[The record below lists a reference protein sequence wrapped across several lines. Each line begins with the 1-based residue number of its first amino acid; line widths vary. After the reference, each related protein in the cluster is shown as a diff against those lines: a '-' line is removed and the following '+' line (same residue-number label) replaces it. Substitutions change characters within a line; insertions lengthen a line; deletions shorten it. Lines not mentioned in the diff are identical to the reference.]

1 MNSKVVLI
9 TGASNGIGKAMAILF
24 AQNGYRVVIGY
35 NNSNKSAQELAN
47 SLCQNGHTAICV
59 KADISKDDQVNALVQ
74 ETISTFGHID
84 VLINNAGVCSYNLL
98 IDEDIQTINK
108 TISTN
113 LVGTINCTKY
123 VCKHMMQNKYGKIIN
138 MSSVWGLYGASNE
151 SIYSASKG
159 GIIAFTKAMA
169 KELSYSGIT
178 VNCIAPGIVDTNM
191 MSKFSPEELSQLKS
205 EIPLGR
211 FANPDEIAQLAL
223 FLASDNANYI
233 TGQTIQIDGGFAL

>member
-35 NNSNKSAQELAN
+35 NNSDKSAQELAN
-47 SLCQNGHTAICV
+47 SLCQNGYTAICV

-113 LVGTINCTKY
+113 LVGTINCTKC
-123 VCKHMMQNKYGKIIN
+123 VCKHMMQNKCGKIIN

-191 MSKFSPEELSQLKS
+191 MSKFSSDELSQLKS
-205 EIPLGR
+205 EIPFGR

-223 FLASDNANYI
+223 FLASDKANYI